1 MRRQILTVAALTLAM
16 PSVGLAQAASTTV
29 APPPA
34 PASAD
39 KDTVNNEGMR
49 QQIVGNLKQSGFT
62 NVKVMPDSFLV
73 QAKDKSGN
81 PMTMLIGP
89 NSITEVSAMNDSGG
103 AAMPAG
109 SGGMFANVPA
119 IDDLSSKVVGLDV
132 YNKANQDIGTIKDI
146 AFNSNG
152 LQGYIV
158 GVGGFL
164 GMGDHYVAV
173 RPSALNV
180 TYNASDKKW
189 HATIDTNADQL
200 KSAPEYKYPSNS

>member
-109 SGGMFANVPA
+109 SGGMFANVPT